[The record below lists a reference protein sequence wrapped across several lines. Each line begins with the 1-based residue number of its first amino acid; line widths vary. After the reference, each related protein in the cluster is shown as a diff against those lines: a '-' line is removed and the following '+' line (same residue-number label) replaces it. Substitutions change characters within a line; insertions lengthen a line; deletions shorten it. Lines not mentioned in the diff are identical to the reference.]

1 MLTKDEFIADM
12 KTRIDA
18 WNAEIDVLQ
27 KKANDIKGQAKVE
40 YEEQLVALRATRAE
54 GEKKLEEM
62 QAATESN
69 WEQLKA
75 ESERAWEAFKD
86 SLDTFKSHYK

>member
-12 KTRIDA
+12 KTRLDA
-18 WNAEIDVLQ
+18 WNIEIDALQ
-27 KKANDIKGQAKVE
+27 EKAHEVKEDVKVK
-40 YEEQLVALRATRAE
+40 YEEQLVALHVTRAE

-75 ESERAWEAFKD
+75 ETERAWDAVKD
-86 SLDTFKSHYK
+86 SFNTFKSHYK

>member
-12 KTRIDA
+12 KTRIEA

-27 KKANDIKGQAKVE
+27 EKAHEIKEDAKVK
-40 YEEQLVALRATRAE
+40 YEEQLVALRAARAE
-54 GEKKLEEM
+54 GEKRLEEM

-75 ESERAWEAFKD
+75 ETERAWDAFKD
-86 SLDTFKSHYK
+86 SFNTFKSHYK

>member
-27 KKANDIKGQAKVE
+27 EKAHDIKEDAKVK
-40 YEEQLVALRATRAE
+40 YEEQLLSVRAAGVE
-54 GEKKLEEM
+54 GEKRLEEM

-69 WEQLKA
+69 WEQLKL
-75 ESERAWEAFKD
+75 ETERAWDAFKD
-86 SLDTFKSHYK
+86 SFNTFKSHYR

>member
-1 MLTKDEFIADM
+1 MLTKAEFIAEM
-12 KTRIDA
+12 KTRLDA
-18 WNAEIDVLQ
+18 WNIEIDALQ
-27 KKANDIKGQAKVE
+27 EKAHEVKEDVKVK
-40 YEEQLVALRATRAE
+40 YEEQLVALPATRAE

-75 ESERAWEAFKD
+75 ETERAWDASKD
-86 SLDTFKSHYK
+86 SFNTFKSHYK